1 MSSNLDTPSP
11 PPAPTFSNRGEIDL
25 TKNSKKGGG
34 GGGGGG
40 GGVGG
45 GKVAEEWG
53 DPKKVGFCKQQRG
66 GVLLVWVFFLA

>member
-11 PPAPTFSNRGEIDL
+11 PPRPPLFQTEGGL
-25 TKNSKKGGG
+25 TLPKIPRKGGG
-34 GGGGGG
+34 GGGGG
-40 GGVGG
+40 
-45 GKVAEEWG
+45 KVAEEGG

>member
-1 MSSNLDTPSP
+1 MSSNRP
-11 PPAPTFSNRGEIDL
+11 PLFQTAGRL
-25 TKNSKKGGG
+25 TLPKMPRT
-34 GGGGGG
+34 GG

>member
-11 PPAPTFSNRGEIDL
+11 PPPRPPLFKTEGRL
-25 TKNSKKGGG
+25 TLQKIPRK
-34 GGGGGG
+34 GG

>member
-11 PPAPTFSNRGEIDL
+11 PPAPSFSNRGEIDL
-25 TKNSKKGGG
+25 TKNSKKGGW
-34 GGGGGG
+34 
-40 GGVGG
+40 GVGG

>member
-1 MSSNLDTPSP
+1 M
-11 PPAPTFSNRGEIDL
+11 
-25 TKNSKKGGG
+25 
-34 GGGGGG
+34 GG

>member
-11 PPAPTFSNRGEIDL
+11 PPAPSFSNGGEIDH
-25 TKNSKKGGG
+25 TKKSKKGGG
-34 GGGGGG
+34 GG
-40 GGVGG
+40 GG